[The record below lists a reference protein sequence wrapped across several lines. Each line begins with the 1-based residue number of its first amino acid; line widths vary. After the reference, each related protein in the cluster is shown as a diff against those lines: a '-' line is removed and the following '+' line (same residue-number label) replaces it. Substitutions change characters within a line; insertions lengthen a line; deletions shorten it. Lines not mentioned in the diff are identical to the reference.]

1 MPGIARAV
9 QYALRR
15 FGIDVQDLAT
25 LKPFLG
31 PPLRDSFMEFYG
43 MSPEEAD
50 RAVAV
55 SREYFVPRGMFENE
69 LYPGIPELLAATA
82 AAGRVNVIATSK
94 PQPFAER
101 IAAHFGIDRHF
112 RLISGSTFDGR
123 RKTKADVI
131 RHALSALGIAPR
143 RGGDDRRPPPR
154 RRGSR
159 RGGAPRHCGGMG
171 LRTAGRAGGG
181 PPATDRP
188 RRRNTAPPAAQKRIS
203 DCFSARYSDPTIIRN
218 HTRSGGRLLID
229 FR

>member
-1 MPGIARAV
+1 MEPTSRKYLFFDLDGTLTDSMPGIAHAV

-15 FGIDVQDLAT
+15 FGIDVQDLAA

-101 IAAHFGIDRHF
+101 IAAHFG
-112 RLISGSTFDGR
+112 
-123 RKTKADVI
+123 VI
-131 RHALSALGIAPR
+131 RHALSARGIAPDEAVMI
-143 RGGDDRRPPPR
+143 GDRRHDVE
-154 RRGSR
+154 
-159 RGGAPRHCGGMG
+159 GAAEEG
-171 LRTAGRAGGG
+171 L
-181 PPATDRP
+181 PAIAVEWGY
-188 RRRNTAPPAAQKRIS
+188 APPGELEAARPLRIVP
-203 DCFSARYSDPTIIRN
+203 DVETLR
-218 HTRSGGRLLID
+218 RLLLGNE
-229 FR
+229 

>member
-1 MPGIARAV
+1 MEPTARKYLFFDLDGTLTDSMPGIARAV

-15 FGIDVQDLAT
+15 FGIDVQDLAA

-131 RHALSALGIAPR
+131 RHALSTLGIDDPAR
-143 RGGDDRRPPPR
+143 AVMIGDRRHDVE
-154 RRGSR
+154 
-159 RGGAPRHCGGMG
+159 GAAEEG
-171 LRTAGRAGGG
+171 L
-181 PPATDRP
+181 PAIAVEWGY
-188 RRRNTAPPAAQKRIS
+188 APPGELEAARPLRIVP
-203 DCFSARYSDPTIIRN
+203 DVETLR
-218 HTRSGGRLLID
+218 RLLLGNE
-229 FR
+229 

>member
-1 MPGIARAV
+1 MEPTSRKYLFFDLDGTLTDSMPGIARAV

-131 RHALSALGIAPR
+131 RHALSALGIAP
-143 RGGDDRRPPPR
+143 GEAVMIGDRRHDVE
-154 RRGSR
+154 
-159 RGGAPRHCGGMG
+159 GAAEEG
-171 LRTAGRAGGG
+171 LPTIAVEWGY
-181 PPATDRP
+181 
-188 RRRNTAPPAAQKRIS
+188 APPGELEAARPLRIVP
-203 DCFSARYSDPTIIRN
+203 DVETLR
-218 HTRSGGRLLID
+218 RLLLGNE
-229 FR
+229 